1 MQDLDRLQLFPA
13 VFAMPPGQE
22 EQLSTSYGS
31 RGVQLM
37 DAAEQLLGSWQPAVL
52 PLSLLL
58 CLAENHWLLPCLTA
72 CFCQPLISSQAH
84 VQSRRMH
91 SDSPGSASEIPECC
105 KSLIGPVYTVACGF
119 RV

>member
-13 VFAMPPGQE
+13 VFAMPQGQE

-52 PLSLLL
+52 PCLS
-58 CLAENHWLLPCLTA
+58 CFAWPETPGAYAYPFGLPP
-72 CFCQPLISSQAH
+72 FPKPFINS
-84 VQSRRMH
+84 
-91 SDSPGSASEIPECC
+91 
-105 KSLIGPVYTVACGF
+105 
-119 RV
+119 